1 MSDVRGQSSA
11 FLYFWRRYRDETRG
25 GPIFRVV
32 VLAETLE
39 EARRSTRTWRKRRA
53 AIDHGSGKSRH
64 GCMRTS
70 LAGR

>member
-39 EARRSTRTWRKRRA
+39 EARALDEDVAKA
-53 AIDHGSGKSRH
+53 ASGD
-64 GCMRTS
+64 
-70 LAGR
+70 